1 MTHPARS
8 VGQHHGDLRASL
20 LRAALALLQEGGAE
34 ALTLRAVARRA
45 GVSPGAPYH
54 HFADKDALL
63 AAVAGDGFAEL
74 HAALSEAAVEA
85 AAGRPTAR
93 LHTMCAAYVR
103 FALHAPARYAVMFHP
118 DLGQSPAM
126 QSVAAAALA
135 TFEQLIA
142 AVAAVSPRPDPQG
155 QREAALLVWATAHG
169 AVVLQLG
176 GMVRPLTP
184 SLDDTTRL
192 PAQVAAACVGVA
204 LCPSDDDP
212 LAQLTQGAVDPPRR
226 GDDPLQVTPFA
237 QLLDAP

>member
-1 MTHPARS
+1 MTTPSRS
-8 VGQHHGDLRASL
+8 VGQHHGDLRAGL
-20 LRAALALLQEGGAE
+20 LRAALDLLHEGGVE

-63 AAVAGDGFAEL
+63 AAVAEDGFVRL
-74 HAALSEAAVEA
+74 HAALTESSGAPA
-85 AAGRPTAR
+85 AR
-93 LHTMCAAYVR
+93 LRSMCAAYTR
-103 FALHAPARYAVMFHP
+103 FALTNPALYAVMFHP
-118 DLGQSPAM
+118 DLGQSPTM

-204 LCPSDDDP
+204 LCPADDDP
-212 LAQLTQGAVDPPRR
+212 LAQLTQSAVDPPRR
-226 GDDPLQVTPFA
+226 GDDPLQETPPA